1 MFSPELAKQILSYR
15 IHTAQA
21 NEYNAALFNTSG
33 WRFGWECAYTGVDVT
48 PACCPEVRLYQMH
61 LNGDIAFAG
70 RFIFFLAFS
79 GKFYQKLNFCEQFL

>member
-48 PACCPEVRLYQMH
+48 PDCCPEVRLYQMH

-70 RFIFFLAFS
+70 R
-79 GKFYQKLNFCEQFL
+79 KN